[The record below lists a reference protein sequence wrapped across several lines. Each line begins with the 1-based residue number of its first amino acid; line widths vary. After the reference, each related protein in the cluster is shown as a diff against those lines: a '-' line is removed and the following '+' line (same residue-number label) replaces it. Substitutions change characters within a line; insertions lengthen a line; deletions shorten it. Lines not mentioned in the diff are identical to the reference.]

1 MKAFDVVNFLLIKI
15 QVLDMVLVEKSEIE
29 EFVDEAS
36 DILGDRVEEVLLF
49 GSYAREDHV
58 PGSDVDLLFLVSSVK
73 SSDREELSKLAGEYF
88 LEKEVVFSPKIVEK
102 EKFDKRRKE
111 SSGFY
116 SEVADQGVK
125 I

>member
-1 MKAFDVVNFLLIKI
+1 MA
-15 QVLDMVLVEKSEIE
+15 LVEKSEIE
-29 EFVDEAS
+29 EFVEEAS

-73 SSDREELSKLAGEYF
+73 SSDREQLSKLAGEYF
-88 LEKEVVFSPKIVEK
+88 LEKEVVFSPKIIEK